1 MNPTQQV
8 PFAPE
13 SQTPAGV
20 FGQCMQHMVQ
30 KAYSR
35 PYPNVLRRRDLGG
48 MSICILRRDQ
58 DLGDTIKLGVG
69 LKKIE
74 RSTIKGK
81 GELNLGFLSV
91 PGNEGLA
98 NGMRRGRHYQPVQLR
113 SDLQY

>member
-1 MNPTQQV
+1 MDPTQQV

-35 PYPNVLRRRDLGG
+35 PYPNLLSRRDLGG
-48 MSICILRRDQ
+48 MSICILRWDR
-58 DLGDTIKLGVG
+58 DLGGTIKLGAG

-74 RSTIKGK
+74 RSSIK
-81 GELNLGFLSV
+81 
-91 PGNEGLA
+91 
-98 NGMRRGRHYQPVQLR
+98 
-113 SDLQY
+113 